1 MSIHKAQGQ
10 TLDKVKINL
19 TRSFEKGMAY
29 VALSRATHLG
39 GIQVIGFDPK
49 KVVMDRNVLEW
60 EQEVNKQEAKMYEEN
75 QRASEKRLR
84 EMEKKGKEWNEK
96 KARGGDIIEK
106 FGTSRSAIAAST
118 TKRKR
123 EEPF

>member
-39 GIQVIGFDPK
+39 GIQVVGFDPK
-49 KVVMDRNVLEW
+49 KVIMDRNVLEW
-60 EQEVNKQEAKMYEEN
+60 EQEVNKQEARMYEQN
-75 QRASEKRLR
+75 QKASEKRLR
-84 EMEKKGKEWNEK
+84 DVERKGDEK
-96 KARGGDIIEK
+96 KARGGEIIEK
-106 FGTSRSAIAAST
+106 YGSSRSAISAST

-123 EEPF
+123 DEHFF